1 MSYLFSA
8 TLKRIAK
15 YCASLGLAILILLF
29 PLTVKAQ
36 VLQVA
41 VTPQAKELFNSGI
54 NHTKNGNYD
63 RALLDFTEAIKLEP
77 KLAKAYSNRCLIQ
90 IHLKNYLEAKQ
101 DCTEALENEPNN
113 ESAYL
118 NRGLA
123 HYRLGKYAA
132 AIADYNRV
140 IELKPHSLQAYYNR
154 GLAHA
159 ALEKYSQAIADYNQA
174 LVHISGTDKN
184 QLATIY
190 NDRALAYLGVANIN
204 GAIADFKRAIRFD
217 FDEGAWAYYNLGCIC
232 HRQGDYRTAIKYF
245 TESVERN
252 PDSVQAYVN
261 RGLARYQLGYH
272 QAALEDLHF
281 AAKCCDRQGKPAA
294 YQQVLVLI
302 EKLQKS
308 LFLSENLVV

>member
-29 PLTVKAQ
+29 PLAAQAQ
-36 VLQVA
+36 VSPVA
-41 VTPQAKELFNSGI
+41 MTPQAKELFNSGI
-54 NHTKNGNYD
+54 NQTKNGNYD

-159 ALEKYSQAIADYNQA
+159 ALEKYPQAIADYNQA

-184 QLATIY
+184 QLAIIY
-190 NDRALAYLGVANIN
+190 NDRALAYLGLANIN

-232 HRQGDYRTAIKYF
+232 HQQGDYRTAIKYF
-245 TESVERN
+245 TESVQRK

-281 AAKCCDRQGKPAA
+281 AAECCDRQGKLAA
-294 YQQVLVLI
+294 YQQVLALI
-302 EKLQKS
+302 EKLQKN